1 MTHADLI
8 TFNRFVARLPATFG
22 RVPRMLRGLYYTAI
36 RNREKSLSLG
46 WALERAARLYPDNP
60 AVLDGQRRISYA
72 LFNGWANRLA
82 RAFKAE
88 GVGHGS
94 VVAVMLENR
103 VELLAILAALAKLGA
118 IGALVNTTQRG
129 KVLVHSL
136 NLVKPGHFVVGE
148 ELREVF
154 EEVRQEVLG
163 NAGHCYWVDDGD
175 TLGDPGSPPMGW
187 RNLMRLAQGQTS
199 ENLEDTGRVRLKD
212 SCFYIYTS
220 GTTGLP
226 KASIMSHGKW
236 IKAYGGFG
244 HSGLGLG
251 RDDVLYLTLPCYH
264 NNAVT
269 VCWSA
274 ALAGGAAMA
283 LRRKFSASGFWK
295 DVQHYRATCF
305 GYIGELCRYLLNQPP
320 CAEERGNSLT
330 CMIGNG
336 LRPSIWAEFKQRFEI
351 QRITEFY
358 ASSEGNIGFT
368 NVFNFDNT
376 VGFSP
381 ATYAIVRY
389 DLENDHPV
397 RDAKGFMEK
406 VGKGEVGLL
415 ISEIS
420 AKWPFD
426 GYTDPAKSEAVILR
440 DVFKKGDAWF
450 NTGDLMRDI
459 GFKHTQFVDRLGDTF
474 RWKGENVSTTEVEN
488 ALGAFDGVED
498 AVVYGVEI
506 PGTNGRC
513 GMAALRLADGVEL
526 DRDAL
531 AAHLDRE
538 LPAYATPVFLR
549 LLREVETTG
558 TFKYKKTDLKRDAY
572 DPARSATNSSSGCP
586 AAPATSRWTRSC
598 TRRCRSSATAS
609 EHRGGLLAELEL
621 QLGPFQGPRHA
632 QFAVAIEQLAVEA
645 EVAVVLF
652 LEHRRQQRLGLMGL
666 FRAGRR
672 HLLHQFLRQAQ
683 VQLGARQRL
692 AYLGVETSGGSA
704 LRRRRLVLG
713 DRPAGR
719 LRRRSRRLRLGRR
732 LGFGN
737 LLRGWRD
744 LLRSCFRRG
753 RHGRRWLRSCR
764 LHWLGRGALL
774 LRRCFRGFLF
784 RCLGAVIAGRQE
796 ATEKNNDANSA
807 KTFHSHA
814 GMANCGNADGRLQ
827 PRQGVTIV
835 ILALSLLFAPCLT
848 CHARITA

>member
-513 GMAALRLADGVEL
+513 GMAALRLADGVEAEL
-526 DRDAL
+526 VDELRRLPTRLGEAL
-531 AAHLDRE
+531 AMNRTVEKVSE
-538 LPAYATPVFLR
+538 LF
-549 LLREVETTG
+549 
-558 TFKYKKTDLKRDAY
+558 
-572 DPARSATNSSSGCP
+572 
-586 AAPATSRWTRSC
+586 
-598 TRRCRSSATAS
+598 
-609 EHRGGLLAELEL
+609 AEK
-621 QLGPFQGPRHA
+621 HHT
-632 QFAVAIEQLAVEA
+632 
-645 EVAVVLF
+645 LF
-652 LEHRRQQRLGLMGL
+652 
-666 FRAGRR
+666 
-672 HLLHQFLRQAQ
+672 
-683 VQLGARQRL
+683 
-692 AYLGVETSGGSA
+692 
-704 LRRRRLVLG
+704 
-713 DRPAGR
+713 
-719 LRRRSRRLRLGRR
+719 
-732 LGFGN
+732 
-737 LLRGWRD
+737 
-744 LLRSCFRRG
+744 
-753 RHGRRWLRSCR
+753 
-764 LHWLGRGALL
+764 LGRGAQFPVALEGALKLKEISYIHAEAYPAGELKHGPLALVDSDMPVVTVAPNNELVEKLKSNLQEVRARGGELVVFADEGAGIEAGEGTHVVGMPHIGDVLSPILYTIPLQLL
-774 LRRCFRGFLF
+774 SYHV
-784 RCLGAVIAGRQE
+784 AVLKG
-796 ATEKNNDANSA
+796 TDV
-807 KTFHSHA
+807 
-814 GMANCGNADGRLQ
+814 DQ
-827 PRQGVTIV
+827 PRNLAKSVTV
-835 ILALSLLFAPCLT
+835 E
-848 CHARITA
+848 